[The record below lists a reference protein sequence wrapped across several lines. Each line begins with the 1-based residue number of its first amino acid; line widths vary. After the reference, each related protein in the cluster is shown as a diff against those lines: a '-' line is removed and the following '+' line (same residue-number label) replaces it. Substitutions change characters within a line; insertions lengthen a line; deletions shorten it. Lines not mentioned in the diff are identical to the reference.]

1 MREIVLARNHHGRI
15 GYVLCQAFEYVLI
28 VTGVAKVAQQLIVE
42 RKVRSEDK
50 EMLDAVYLMQVVDGG
65 SHQARLAN
73 TGGDG
78 AGQRGEFAPKA
89 LD

>member
-1 MREIVLARNHHGRI
+1 
-15 GYVLCQAFEYVLI
+15 
-28 VTGVAKVAQQLIVE
+28 
-42 RKVRSEDK
+42 
-50 EMLDAVYLMQVVDGG
+50 MLDTVYLMQVVDGG

-78 AGQRGEFAPKA
+78 AGQRGEFASKA